1 MDVKQDSTWVA
12 RLESLG
18 FELWDTGGGCTGYI
32 RERGS
37 YQDQITTFV
46 EGEPTSDAP
55 TQLSDRVYVGTSE
68 IDEDG
73 AVTGEEVCYWVGP
86 LELFLKDRGV

>member
-12 RLESLG
+12 RLGSLG
-18 FELWDTGGGCTGYI
+18 FELCGGCTGYI

-55 TQLSDRVYVGTSE
+55 TQLSDRVYVGTCE

-73 AVTGEEVCYWVGP
+73 TVIGEEVCYWVGP